1 MGSSIMKPLFFWI
14 ALSVFLNYAS
24 ALMPSEYESD
34 GRPVKIFYYEEDTR
48 GWHAVIKGMI
58 ISLSVREDTAKDSMT
73 QRAQDRTKA
82 TVRLSAPEGLKA
94 GDILYVIDDKNLVVA
109 KMETR
114 SIFRSQSFGYLL
126 VGYGHMRLARTGYR
140 VAQRREEELSKYA
153 YIYKARGDYFQN
165 IGDPAESINH
175 YKKALELDKGNP
187 EAHLE
192 LGNLYLKDNML
203 QFAFRE
209 YSEAYKNIGR
219 LYDKEDR
226 YNLLIYMAETRY
238 REAYF
243 TTLPSALRSSYIKE
257 GIKYARE
264 ALGLYPDSV
273 QANNYLGT
281 FYFKSDEPSDVDAK
295 NHFLKVIQ
303 GDPGNIE
310 ARVSLAELYY
320 NHKNREKAL
329 YYAVEALK
337 IDGTHERA
345 RLIKE
350 LSQK

>member
-1 MGSSIMKPLFFWI
+1 
-14 ALSVFLNYAS
+14 
-24 ALMPSEYESD
+24 
-34 GRPVKIFYYEEDTR
+34 
-48 GWHAVIKGMI
+48 
-58 ISLSVREDTAKDSMT
+58 
-73 QRAQDRTKA
+73 
-82 TVRLSAPEGLKA
+82 
-94 GDILYVIDDKNLVVA
+94 
-109 KMETR
+109 
-114 SIFRSQSFGYLL
+114 
-126 VGYGHMRLARTGYR
+126 MRLAREGYR
-140 VAQRREEELSKYA
+140 VVQRQEEELSKYA
-153 YIYKARGDYFQN
+153 YIYKARGDYYQN
-165 IGDPAESINH
+165 IGDTAESINH

-192 LGNLYLKDNML
+192 LGTLYLKDNML

-226 YNLLIYMAETRY
+226 YNLLLNMAETRY

-243 TTLPSALRSSYIKE
+243 TTLPSALRSSYVKE

-273 QANNYLGT
+273 QANYFLGT

-295 NHFLKVIQ
+295 NHFMKVIQ
-303 GDPGNIE
+303 GDPENVE
-310 ARVSLAELYY
+310 ACVSLAELYY
-320 NHKNREKAL
+320 NHKNRDKAL
-329 YYAVEALK
+329 YYAEEALK